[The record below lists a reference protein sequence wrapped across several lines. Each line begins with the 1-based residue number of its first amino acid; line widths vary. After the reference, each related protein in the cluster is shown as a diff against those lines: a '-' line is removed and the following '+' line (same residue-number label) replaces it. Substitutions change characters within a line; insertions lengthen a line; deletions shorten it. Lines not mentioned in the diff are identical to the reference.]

1 MREQWAHLEVDG
13 ELLRKFSFFLC
24 IGGGITAA
32 HYVVLITTVSLL
44 GVDPVL
50 ASTTGYGVASLIN
63 YYLNSR
69 ITFKYEKSH
78 GIALMKFLV
87 VAAVGL
93 VFNAVMM
100 SACMDYLSLHYLVA
114 QMVATVTVLVWNFF
128 GNYAWSFR

>member
-1 MREQWAHLEVDG
+1 LGVDG
-13 ELLRKFSFFLC
+13 ELLRKFNSFLC
-24 IGGGITAA
+24 IGGGMTAT
-32 HYVVLITTVSLL
+32 HYVLLITTVSLL

-50 ASTTGYGVASLIN
+50 ASTTGYGVTSLIN

-69 ITFKYEKSH
+69 ITFGYKKSH

-93 VFNAVMM
+93 MINALII

-114 QMVATVTVLVWNFF
+114 QVVATVTVLVWNFF